1 MGILHGKSWGALY
14 IIFKDK
20 KQKDM
25 IHKTVLLLLLFL
37 GGKGDAR
44 ARTERERERERE
56 RARDRGFEAHFWR
69 AKTMGNGSVGGRN
82 DGFKKKKKARGQ
94 TGIKFSR
101 PNVIQN

>member
-25 IHKTVLLLLLFL
+25 IHKTVLLLLLLFL

-44 ARTERERERERE
+44 ARTEREREREI
-56 RARDRGFEAHFWR
+56 EALKHTSGEQKRWG
-69 AKTMGNGSVGGRN
+69 MGVLVAGMMDLN
-82 DGFKKKKKARGQ
+82 KKKNKKG
-94 TGIKFSR
+94 SR
-101 PNVIQN
+101 ADGHQIFTA